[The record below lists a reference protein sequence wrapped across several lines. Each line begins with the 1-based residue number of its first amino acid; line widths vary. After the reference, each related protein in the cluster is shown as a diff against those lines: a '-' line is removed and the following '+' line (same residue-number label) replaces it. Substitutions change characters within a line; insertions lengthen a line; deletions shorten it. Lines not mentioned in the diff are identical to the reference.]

1 MLTLQQQTKILNF
14 FCTLQAETFKEAE
27 CETVDFDGNKRDNY
41 CENTVRIYDAM
52 CVADIFKN
60 LADTHDTDDDYGLSY
75 TFNEDTVEDEVR
87 GLDTE
92 YRDYVIEQLM
102 QLDDEISV
110 KIYGKTFKQYCGDIE
125 KAFKNK
131 A

>member
-27 CETVDFDGNKRDNY
+27 CETVDFDGKKRDTY

-52 CVADIFKN
+52 CVADIFKT
-60 LADTHDTDDDYGLSY
+60 LADTYDTDDDYGLSY

-125 KAFKNK
+125 EAFKNK